1 MYNLCLLA
9 GYSEEYIAG
18 NHKQLNQMARDAFPE
33 LDRTEAE
40 EVCLQLA
47 CRLELCITEYLYL
60 LTYLLHGAESFLRS

>member
-47 CRLELCITEYLYL
+47 FRLELCITEYL
-60 LTYLLHGAESFLRS
+60 

>member
-18 NHKQLNQMARDAFPE
+18 NHKQLNQLARDAFPE

-40 EVCLQLA
+40 QVCTQLVF
-47 CRLELCITEYLYL
+47 RLKFCMYEY
-60 LTYLLHGAESFLRS
+60 F